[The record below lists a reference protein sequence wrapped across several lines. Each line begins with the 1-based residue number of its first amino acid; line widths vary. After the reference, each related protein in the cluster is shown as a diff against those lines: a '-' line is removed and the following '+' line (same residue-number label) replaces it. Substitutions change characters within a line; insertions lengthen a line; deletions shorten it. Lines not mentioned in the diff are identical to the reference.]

1 MQTGKI
7 VQKSAHNFV
16 HFANRICIAF
26 VVRYRCNE
34 GAETISP
41 LYRKVKDYE
50 RR

>member
-1 MQTGKI
+1 MY
-7 VQKSAHNFV
+7 N
-16 HFANRICIAF
+16 ANVIQ
-26 VVRYRCNE
+26 YRCNE